1 MCSYYLFT
9 LEGFFTLLLI
19 FLLMFGALL
28 GGVVSAGLGALNK
41 WVSNK
46 IDSSSQVRTYKRK
59 AAIDYEYAQKM
70 AADNDAYQRNLIVDR
85 AGMEK
90 AGMQNAGLSVASL
103 NGGSFQNVSSNAA
116 QQHVPGALPPQSS
129 PDVMSGALQA
139 LNGVVLNKTLDKLDK
154 EIENV
159 DEDTRLKGVEAHEKE
174 LVNIRAERSL
184 EDEQALSNLRNE
196 FVYYVTSQKLG
207 SENADISAPRSFKYM
222 SEERMLAILGGNQT
236 KVQQQDTANAQA
248 MAENQKYV
256 YDFNVYRLFND
267 NPESAKAVV
276 DVTFAE
282 RDKIQEEVRKLRNDN
297 ELFEACQEFYKLA
310 VQLDLVKTKSEIS
323 KNYAEANQLNAL
335 AENYSNQ
342 MQAIFGRLQMDGQ
355 LAKLDGLLKIIE
367 LNGKGADLQF
377 NFNKIMSDWMN
388 KGQLDAK
395 ALGVCLLGGSAEL
408 LNSVGKGVGA
418 GLGFKGAAKSGG
430 KAKSVSGFGTSKVK
444 GKNGK
449 TIIYGNPPGTTM
461 W

>member
-1 MCSYYLFT
+1 
-9 LEGFFTLLLI
+9 
-19 FLLMFGALL
+19 MFGALL

-46 IDSSSQVRTYKRK
+46 IDSSSQIKTYKRK

-85 AGMEK
+85 PGMEK

-103 NGGSFQNVSSNAA
+103 NAGGFQNVSSNAA
-116 QQHVPGALPPQSS
+116 QQHVPGALPPQTS
-129 PDVMSGALQA
+129 PDVLGGALQA
-139 LNGVVLNKTLDKLDK
+139 LNGLVLNKTLDKLDS
-154 EIENV
+154 EVHNL
-159 DEDTRLKGVEAHEKE
+159 DADTEKKSQEGASVE
-174 LVNIRAERSL
+174 LSNIKQERSL

-196 FVYYVTSQKLG
+196 FVYNVTSQKLG
-207 SENADISAPRSFKYM
+207 GENADISVPRSFKYM

-297 ELFEACQEFYKLA
+297 ELFESCEQFYKAA
-310 VQLDLVKTKSEIS
+310 VQLNLIKTKSEIS
-323 KNYAEANQLNAL
+323 KNYAEANQLDAL
-335 AENYSNQ
+335 AKNYKEQ
-342 MQAIFGRLQMDGQ
+342 MRAIFGRLQMDGQ
-355 LAKLDGLLKIIE
+355 LAKLDGLLKIIDIK
-367 LNGKGADLQF
+367 GKGADLEF
-377 NFNKIMSDWMN
+377 NFNKIMSDWIQ
-388 KGQLDAK
+388 KGELDVK

-418 GLGFKGAAKSGG
+418 GLGFKGAAKSGS
-430 KAKSVSGFGTSKVK
+430 KAKPVKGFGTGKSK
-444 GKNGK
+444 GKSNGD
-449 TIIYGNPPGTTM
+449 TYYGNLPGTTM